1 MPKTK
6 ASKPA
11 ASKDAAPES
20 FDNYLTIAEAAPL
33 IKNVN
38 GKRGVTRQRVLAI
51 IQKGRLPAQNADAT
65 GSSNAPMRSPTSPCP
80 HIVPK
85 TKKRMQ
91 HERACSPIEK
101 RDTQRFARIAQ
112 THRGSFHKYQLTLS
126 RIKSA
131 RRTNPPSCRK
141 RSHRAPTQKTTHS
154 TVVIKRIAANT
165 KPR

>member
-51 IQKGRLPAQNADAT
+51 IQKGRLPAQ
-65 GSSNAPMRSPTSPCP
+65 
-80 HIVPK
+80 
-85 TKKRMQ
+85 KRG
-91 HERACSPIEK
+91 
-101 RDTQRFARIAQ
+101 RDWFI
-112 THRGSFHKYQLTLS
+112 
-126 RIKSA
+126 
-131 RRTNPPSCRK
+131 K
-141 RSHRAPTQKTTHS
+141 RSDALAYEPLPAHRPENK
-154 TVVIKRIAANT
+154 KEDAA
-165 KPR
+165 